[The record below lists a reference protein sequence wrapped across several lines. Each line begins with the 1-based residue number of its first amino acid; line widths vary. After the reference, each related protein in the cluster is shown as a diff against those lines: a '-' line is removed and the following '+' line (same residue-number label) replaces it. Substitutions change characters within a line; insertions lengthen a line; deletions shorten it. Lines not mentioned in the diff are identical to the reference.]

1 MKCFKIEEISYGWF
15 EFSIGKHWAAVS
27 DFLSYDMPREFLSKL
42 IKVLEKS
49 SKERIYLMYEPR
61 AELME
66 IFPQGDKIAV
76 KIYSMDKHSYELSPV
91 IEEESGSIG
100 DCKFLAEF
108 EKASLTDDV
117 VAEFSLYEK
126 GNGRKCY
133 EKNWGEFPQKEYD
146 ELKRIAFEINKNQ
159 SEFNELKCVDYLE
172 I

>member
-15 EFSIGKHWAAVS
+15 EFRIGKHRSDVS

-42 IKVLEKS
+42 VRVLEKS
-49 SKERIYLMYEPR
+49 SKERIYLMYEPC

-76 KIYSMDKHSYELSPV
+76 KIYSMDKHSTELSPV
-91 IEEESGSIG
+91 IEEESDSTGECRFSAV
-100 DCKFLAEF
+100 LA
-108 EKASLTDDV
+108 KASITDDV

-133 EKNWGEFPQKEYD
+133 EKNWGEFPQEEYNK
-146 ELKRIAFEINKNQ
+146 LKRIAFEINKNQ
-159 SEFNELKCVDYLE
+159 SEFNELKCVDYL
-172 I
+172 